1 MALQLLL
8 SKKIRECPQH
18 TNEYTRKGRND
29 NRTNGLL
36 MHTLFLLHKD
46 MFFNWKMRVFFIFPS
61 FLDIKTYF

>member
-18 TNEYTRKGRND
+18 ANEYTRKGKND

-36 MHTLFLLHKD
+36 MRTLFLLHKHTCL
-46 MFFNWKMRVFFIFPS
+46 NWENIFIFPS
-61 FLDIKTYF
+61 FLGIRMHF

>member
-18 TNEYTRKGRND
+18 TNECTRKGKND

-36 MHTLFLLHKD
+36 MHTVFLLHKK
-46 MFFNWKMRVFFIFPS
+46 FYFSIFS
-61 FLDIKTYF
+61 WY

>member
-18 TNEYTRKGRND
+18 ANEYTRKGKND

-46 MFFNWKMRVFFIFPS
+46 TCLNESYHFYFSIFS
-61 FLDIKTYF
+61 WY